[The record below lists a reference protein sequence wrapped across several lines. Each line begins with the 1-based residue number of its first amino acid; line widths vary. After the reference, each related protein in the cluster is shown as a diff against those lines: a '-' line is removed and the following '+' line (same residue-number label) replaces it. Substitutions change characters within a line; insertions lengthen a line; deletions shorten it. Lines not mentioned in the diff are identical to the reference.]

1 LWNQLYISGADR
13 NAGGLQSALQRA
25 GGTPS
30 WIAQGQNDPRMFFG
44 LTSDGGG
51 AAAAYDIHTE
61 IKKKGGILGDI
72 GRAMGKIAPI
82 MSFIPGLA
90 PIGQA
95 MMAGLNV
102 GTGIRTGNL
111 GQIGMGVLGM
121 PGVGN
126 QITGSLTKQFAPT
139 FGAAAPH
146 VAAGTISGGL
156 GALSGNNPLRSGLAG
171 GLGSYAGAQFAS
183 GLKNVNPALAASA
196 GKTVGGLTAN
206 TVMGNPIN
214 SANTMRN
221 MLISF
226 IQQSTQKPKGAK

>member
-1 LWNQLYISGADR
+1 
-13 NAGGLQSALQRA
+13 
-25 GGTPS
+25 
-30 WIAQGQNDPRMFFG
+30 
-44 LTSDGGG
+44 
-51 AAAAYDIHTE
+51 
-61 IKKKGGILGDI
+61 
-72 GRAMGKIAPI
+72 
-82 MSFIPGLA
+82 
-90 PIGQA
+90 
-95 MMAGLNV
+95 
-102 GTGIRTGNL
+102 
-111 GQIGMGVLGM
+111 MGVLGM